1 MTIKA
6 RLNRFRQ
13 SPWGLALI
21 LPAIL
26 MPIATHLSVR
36 LWMLDGY
43 VYLIYL
49 PLAMI
54 IALLLVYDW
63 LAFPGITLGLSVY
76 YFSRYAPASAVVII
90 CAWLTA
96 LLSGWCGY
104 RLQVKRHWGVNYGE
118 LRLMPVRLLWLV
130 FFLPF
135 LFVFMMQ
142 VLATA
147 GVVPLHGS
155 IFSWEAFSLHT
166 LLNFQSVLLACV
178 TMVPVCYV
186 AIRSLRSAGYLRLIF
201 LRFRQQLSP
210 EVSRTEFFIWFFL
223 LAFLL
228 TMLLQVQM
236 SRHNLLST
244 DYGLPL
250 ILPLMLWAAMRF
262 GYLFTGFAWALL
274 LMLLYQLRD
283 RFLHPETGPYQL
295 AVISANLLVFS
306 LCLLL
311 MAAITTRQRRT
322 LARAKAAAL
331 NDPVINLPNL
341 RALSIALAESP
352 RSTLCF
358 MTIPELDRLSRI
370 YGLRLRIHYKR
381 NLASHLRPELKPGE
395 DVYQLPGFDLVMRL
409 EGGSQL
415 SRIESIAARLKDYCL
430 SWDGLPVH
438 PAIGVSYCSVE
449 PPVSHL
455 YELLGELS
463 GMAEL
468 SLASGVTESLQ
479 QNVMQPIQS
488 RIGRKIELLNDVQQA
503 LKADGFQLMTQ
514 RICGVRGDD
523 YHYIWPALENS
534 YGEPVPSEAFFPI
547 VNEFGLTWELDSWRL
562 RQALTFIKDRRD
574 SLPGIRIAI
583 DLFTVS
589 LCRPGLARTIQALLQ
604 SYGVEPWQLII
615 NVEES
620 PMLTLHG
627 GGSRAVGQL
636 RQLGCRIAISHFGHG
651 YGSYPLLK
659 EIEADIL
666 QLNGAF
672 VRNMLNNSLD
682 YQIIES
688 TCVIARLKKMRI
700 VATDVASPEADTLLR
715 KLGVDYLQ
723 GALYGDAQPL
733 SSLAET
739 DEKRA
744 ALSEATRIGTT
755 L

>member
-1 MTIKA
+1 MTITA

-13 SPWGLALI
+13 SPWGLALV
-21 LPAIL
+21 LPVIL
-26 MPIATHLSVR
+26 MPLATQLSVR

-49 PLAMI
+49 PLAVM

-63 LAFPGITLGLSVY
+63 LAFPGIALGLSVY
-76 YFSRYAPASAVVII
+76 YFNRYAPVPAAVITSV
-90 CAWLTA
+90 WLTA
-96 LLSGWCGY
+96 LLSGWAGY
-104 RLQVKRHWGVNYGE
+104 RLQVKRRWGVNYGE
-118 LRLMPVRLLWLV
+118 LRLMPERLFWLV
-130 FFLPF
+130 LVIPS

-142 VLATA
+142 ALATA
-147 GVVPLHGS
+147 GVVPLRGS
-155 IFSWEAFSLHT
+155 IFSWEALSLHT
-166 LLNFQSVLLACV
+166 LLNLQSVLLASV
-178 TMVPVCYV
+178 TMVPVCYLV
-186 AIRSLRSAGYLRLIF
+186 IRSLRSTGYLRLVF
-201 LRFRQQLSP
+201 LRLRQQLSP
-210 EVSRTEFFIWFFL
+210 EVSRTEFFIWVFL

-228 TMLLQVQM
+228 TMLLQVKM

-262 GYLFTGFAWALL
+262 GYLFTGFIWSLL
-274 LMLLYQLRD
+274 LIMLYQLRD

-306 LCLLL
+306 LSLLL

-358 MTIPELDRLSRI
+358 LTIPELDRLSRI
-370 YGLRLRIHYKR
+370 YGLRLRIQYKR
-381 NLASHLRPELKPGE
+381 NLASHVRPELQPGE
-395 DVYQLPGFDLVMRL
+395 DVYQLPGFDLVVRL

-415 SRIESIAARLKDYCL
+415 ARIESIAARLKDYCL

-438 PAIGVSYCSVE
+438 PAIGVSYCSIE
-449 PPVSHL
+449 PPVNHL

-463 GMAEL
+463 GMAEI
-468 SLASGVTESLQ
+468 SLASGVTENLQ
-479 QNVMQPIQS
+479 QNFTQPVQS

-514 RICGVRGDD
+514 RVCGVRGDD
-523 YHYIWPALENS
+523 YHYVWLALENS
-534 YGEPVPSEAFFPI
+534 YGEPVPPEAFFPI

-562 RQALTFIKDRRD
+562 RRALAFIDASRNT
-574 SLPGIRIAI
+574 LPGIRIAL
-583 DLFTVS
+583 DLCTVS
-589 LCRPGLARTIQALLQ
+589 LCRPGLAKTIQELLQ

-627 GGSRAVGQL
+627 GGHRAVSQL
-636 RQLGCRIAISHFGHG
+636 RHLGCRIAISDFGQG
-651 YGSYPLLK
+651 YGSYALLK
-659 EIEADIL
+659 EIEADMLTI
-666 QLNGAF
+666 NGNF

-688 TCVIARLKKMRI
+688 TCVIARLKKMQI
-700 VATDVASPEADTLLR
+700 VAADVASTEADTLLR

-723 GALYGDAQPL
+723 GAPYGEARPL
-733 SSLAET
+733 ASLVSQGEQGG
-739 DEKRA
+739 
-744 ALSEATRIGTT
+744 LC
-755 L
+755 